1 MERIKDDGEIQ
12 GYGEC
17 GNVFGGA
24 KRGLTATPISNLL
37 DLTSD
42 DFVRDSGA
50 DYGAGFYSY
59 DGYHDSCFM

>member
-1 MERIKDDGEIQ
+1 MGRSRGTASVGMCLVRQKE
-12 GYGEC
+12 
-17 GNVFGGA
+17 GG
-24 KRGLTATPISNLL
+24 KEKLTATPISNFL

-42 DFVRDSGA
+42 DIVGDSGA